1 MDKFHLILYICFA
14 VLIFDIAVVLYIRNT
29 YFLIFKDNYRDISD
43 KLGKP
48 DAVLDASLVNI
59 NFLLVKFNT
68 AVSVE
73 LYKDLVV
80 FRNGTGAICVKDFSS
95 LELSGELLS
104 NVKINTSGRA
114 IRVYFNAGQYK
125 IMQKYLEEHN
135 V

>member
-80 FRNGTGAICVKDFSS
+80 FRNGTRAICVKDFSS

-114 IRVYFNAGQYK
+114 IRVYFNFYK
-125 IMQKYLEEHN
+125 ECRKY
-135 V
+135 